1 VEVNWLIQIPNLDI
15 LEQRSKDEMISKN
28 LAIAVAIFLL
38 SGLGAGGASAQPAA
52 QQPAGQTQPATP
64 NTANPAGTP
73 DQTAPAAPGAANQTA
88 APAAPGAANQAAAP
102 AAPAAAPPPAGN
114 AAATPQSNPYGL
126 AALWKG
132 PQGHPDWVARGV
144 MILLALMSI
153 GTWYIFFMKYWEQT
167 RVIGQARQVERR
179 FWSSNN
185 LNEGIDKLAK
195 NSVFR
200 TVAESGVRAS
210 SGGTGLVN
218 MNDWIAMSL
227 NRQLEEINARLQGG
241 IAFLA
246 SVGST
251 APFVGLFGTV
261 WGILNALIS
270 IGVAGQASIDKVA
283 GPVGEALI
291 MTAIGLFV
299 AVPAV
304 LLYNLL
310 VRRNKVINE
319 KLRSFASDLQT
330 YLVTKGK

>member
-1 VEVNWLIQIPNLDI
+1 
-15 LEQRSKDEMISKN
+15 MISKN
-28 LAIAVAIFLL
+28 LAIAATVLLL
-38 SGLGAGGASAQPAA
+38 SGASAGQSFAQPAN
-52 QQPAGQTQPATP
+52 QPAGQTTAQPATP
-64 NTANPAGTP
+64 DTGT
-73 DQTAPAAPGAANQTA
+73 AAPGAATPDAANPSA
-88 APAAPGAANQAAAP
+88 APADQNAAP
-102 AAPAAAPPPAGN
+102 ATAAPPPPAPAPAAGGTG
-114 AAATPQSNPYGL
+114 ASTPKENPYGL
-126 AALWKG
+126 RQLWEG
-132 PQGHPDWVARGV
+132 QNGHADWVARGV

-153 GTWYIFFMKYWEQT
+153 GTWYIFFMKFWEQQ
-167 RVIGQARQVERR
+167 RVLGQSRQVERR
-179 FWSSNN
+179 FWASNN
-185 LNEGIDKLAK
+185 LNEGIDQLAK

-210 SGGTGLVN
+210 SGGSGILN
-218 MNDWIAMSL
+218 QNDWIAMSL

-241 IAFLA
+241 VAFLA

-261 WGILNALIS
+261 WGILNALIA

-291 MTAIGLFV
+291 MTAIGLAV

-304 LLYNLL
+304 LLYNYL

-330 YLVTKGK
+330 YLVTKGR